1 MHWFQNLS
9 FRNKLL
15 IPLGLVA
22 ALFIAMAAVSI
33 SKLMVLGEE
42 IDELATLD
50 VNGLNFL
57 LQADRDLYQAQVAER
72 SLLFLE
78 PGSDAYRKMLGMHD
92 ENIVQ
97 ARDRIGK
104 FITLVEEAGK
114 VDMLG
119 LGQAIA
125 DYRQAQANW
134 ERQTRAL
141 VANLTDNALSGRE
154 EATALSFGAVGQ
166 SFEGMRDHIDV
177 MGEIMLNRTQAVAT
191 MGQNDVAAGQQL
203 VVTLLVA
210 GIAII
215 LLIAIV
221 MPLLI
226 VRPMRALIGHLENV
240 AQGEGD
246 LTVRLDASTRDE
258 MGRLARA
265 FNQFVAKLQEL
276 VARSVD
282 STAQLS
288 AASEE
293 LSMVAT
299 DSRQAVSQQLSEIDQ
314 VATAMNEMTATVQEV
329 ARNAQEA
336 EMAARAADEQ
346 ASGGQRVVHDTV
358 AAINALA
365 ARVEGLSQTM
375 TSLES
380 ASVDIGT
387 VLEVIKGIAEQ
398 TNLLALNAAIEA
410 ARAGEQGRGFAV
422 VADEVRQ
429 LASRTQQSTRE
440 IQGMIES
447 LQATASQAAGEMEA
461 GRKDAETSVEK
472 AAQAGKALDDIAR
485 AVKTITDMNVQIASA
500 AEEQAAVTEELNR
513 NTSNIQA
520 LANQSADGSR
530 QTDEASQELARLAA
544 DLQMGLGQFKV

>member
-104 FITLVEEAGK
+104 FIAMAEESGK

-119 LGQAIA
+119 LGQVIA
-125 DYRQAQANW
+125 DYRQAQASW

-141 VANLTDNALSGRE
+141 VANLSDNALSGRE

-276 VARSVD
+276 VTRSVD

-299 DSRQAVSQQLSEIDQ
+299 DSRQAVTQQLSEIDQ

-365 ARVEGLSQTM
+365 TRVEGLSQTM
-375 TSLES
+375 TSLEG